1 MADRA
6 SRFVD
11 AMIVLR
17 VRVQSLDPDTVIGMK
32 LDGLASPTMNEHE
45 RNLAALFEGMD
56 EITVREFLIAAIR
69 KVRANP
75 VNRPSTEKKDLTTI
89 QHELLPML
97 RARDNAPNVPESP
110 CGFLTDYLGWDH
122 PLVGSERAF
131 TLRPASYAPSGSW
144 LHRQQ
149 RSSRIVIAETAAS

>member
-75 VNRPSTEKKDLTTI
+75 VNRPSTEKKGSHHDSA
-89 QHELLPML
+89 
-97 RARDNAPNVPESP
+97 RAVADASR
-110 CGFLTDYLGWDH
+110 
-122 PLVGSERAF
+122 ERQCAE
-131 TLRPASYAPSGSW
+131 R
-144 LHRQQ
+144 
-149 RSSRIVIAETAAS
+149 SRITVRLPH